1 MAKAARQIA
10 LRKRKVRRSSATIIL
25 HPVWH
30 IVLKLRTCINFAVPS
45 GGVETTG
52 YTLECN
58 IKPKPGR
65 RMDAPTPAAP
75 PKQNRSKLLQNGRS
89 RLFHCIMAVV
99 YLTVLLTAVIS
110 FGIFA
115 TKQNEVPSLGWTGCI
130 LHSTFDG
137 SVDTSDGQVQLGI
150 QLGQNASTACLFSI
164 WGEVVVACG
173 ALALFIMAIVV
184 AILGTQG

>member
-1 MAKAARQIA
+1 MRGSNPT
-10 LRKRKVRRSSATIIL
+10 VIL

-58 IKPKPGR
+58 IQLTW

-75 PKQNRSKLLQNGRS
+75 PKQNRSKLLLNGRS

-99 YLTVLLTAVIS
+99 YFTVLLTAVIS
-110 FGIFA
+110 FGTFA
-115 TKQNEVPSLGWTGCI
+115 TKQNEVASLGRAGCI
-130 LHSTFDG
+130 LHATFDG
-137 SVDTSDGQVQLGI
+137 SVNTVSGLINI
-150 QLGQNASTACLFSI
+150 QLGQNASTCLFSI
-164 WGEVVVACG
+164 WGEVIVACG
-173 ALALFIMAIVV
+173 ALAMFIMAIVV
-184 AILGTQG
+184 AILGIQA

>member
-1 MAKAARQIA
+1 
-10 LRKRKVRRSSATIIL
+10 
-25 HPVWH
+25 
-30 IVLKLRTCINFAVPS
+30 
-45 GGVETTG
+45 
-52 YTLECN
+52 
-58 IKPKPGR
+58 
-65 RMDAPTPAAP
+65 MDAPTPAAP

-99 YLTVLLTAVIS
+99 YFTVLLTAVIS

-115 TKQNEVPSLGWTGCI
+115 TKQNEVPSRGWTGCI

-137 SVDTSDGQVQLGI
+137 SVTILSDRQVQFGI

>member
-1 MAKAARQIA
+1 
-10 LRKRKVRRSSATIIL
+10 
-25 HPVWH
+25 
-30 IVLKLRTCINFAVPS
+30 
-45 GGVETTG
+45 
-52 YTLECN
+52 
-58 IKPKPGR
+58 
-65 RMDAPTPAAP
+65 MDAPTPAAP

-99 YLTVLLTAVIS
+99 YFTVLLTAVIS

-115 TKQNEVPSLGWTGCI
+115 TKQNEFPSQGWTGCI

-137 SVDTSDGQVQLGI
+137 SFTILSDRQVQLGI